1 MTDAPDTA
9 AIAQDLIEDFA
20 FFDDWEDR
28 YRHVIELGRALPELT
43 PEEHT
48 DATKVSGCASQVWL
62 VVDEDPNAPGQIRIR
77 GDSDAHIVKGL
88 AAILARLY
96 SGQAAAAAETF
107 DPEAVFARIGLV
119 EHLSSQ
125 RANGLKSMIAR
136 IRRDAATLAAGR
148 AS

>member
-1 MTDAPDTA
+1 MSDKTA
-9 AIAQDLIEDFA
+9 SPAASAADDLIEDFA

-28 YRHVIELGRALPELT
+28 YRHVIELGQALPALT
-43 PEEHT
+43 PQEHN
-48 DATKVSGCASQVWL
+48 DATRVAGCASQVWL
-62 VVDEDPNAPGQIRIR
+62 VVEPDPDAPTRIRVR

-96 SGQAAAAAETF
+96 AGQEPAQVAAV

-136 IRRDAATLAAGR
+136 IRRDAAALAAG
-148 AS
+148 